1 ATPLAAGSTKYCHPK
16 RIARTLL
23 TGGTV
28 LAGGVRRVGGVEM
41 ADAGF
46 PELDLVPVV
55 VCVEESVEAD
65 SVVAIDGVDSSL
77 VDAPSPVV
85 EVSGVNGVLS
95 LQEARR
101 LARHA
106 IRATMM
112 TVRRG
117 MWAVWHMA
125 RRSSPGGGL
134 RAVSLVGQVGQG

>member
-1 ATPLAAGSTKYCHPK
+1 
-16 RIARTLL
+16 
-23 TGGTV
+23 
-28 LAGGVRRVGGVEM
+28 M

-46 PELDLVPVV
+46 PEVDLVPVV

-85 EVSGVNGVLS
+85 EVSGVAGVLS

-106 IRATMM
+106 IR
-112 TVRRG
+112 
-117 MWAVWHMA
+117 
-125 RRSSPGGGL
+125 
-134 RAVSLVGQVGQG
+134 